1 MTLFEGNLPQKRERE
16 RAREREREKEKESER
31 VGCQMIWELQK
42 TGHHRFGFARSVNVD
57 NRICLVCAKFH
68 GLSCMVP
75 GYRFWGVPIALQC
88 FVHISDKKN
97 SRNTKVVFNHYCD
110 PYV

>member
-1 MTLFEGNLPQKRERE
+1 
-16 RAREREREKEKESER
+16 
-31 VGCQMIWELQK
+31 MIWELQK